1 MKMPDYYSDGQS
13 LEWGQA
19 LFSGA
24 QWQDKE
30 QQVQTGTQ
38 EVPYKH
44 REGLLYCEGDRA
56 VARAAQRGGGVSS
69 GEILTFSGHLPVQ
82 PDVGYLL

>member
-30 QQVQTGTQ
+30 QQVQSGTQ

-44 REGLLYCEGDRA
+44 REGLLYCELTGQWHRLPRE
-56 VARAAQRGGGVSS
+56 VVEFPL
-69 GEILTFSGHLPVQ
+69 EIF
-82 PDVGYLL
+82 